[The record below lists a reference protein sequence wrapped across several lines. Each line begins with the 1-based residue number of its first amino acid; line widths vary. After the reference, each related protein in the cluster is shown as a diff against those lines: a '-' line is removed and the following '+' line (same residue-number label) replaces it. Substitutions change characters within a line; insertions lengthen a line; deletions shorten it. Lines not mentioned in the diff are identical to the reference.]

1 VGPRVGLHGC
11 GKSRPH
17 RSSIIIR
24 QILRRQNLC
33 KSVKLKKYNVNNN
46 FYYYELFTISS
57 IRKDFVLP
65 EFDLM
70 TAVHTSLRGKL
81 NFIFA
86 FFFYIPWPT
95 APNGP
100 GPPRY

>member
-1 VGPRVGLHGC
+1 VGPWVGLHEC

-33 KSVKLKKYNVNNN
+33 KSVKFEKHNGNVNNN
-46 FYYYELFTISS
+46 TKFYYHELFTISS

-70 TAVHTSLRGKL
+70 AAVHTSLRV
-81 NFIFA
+81 
-86 FFFYIPWPT
+86 
-95 APNGP
+95 
-100 GPPRY
+100 